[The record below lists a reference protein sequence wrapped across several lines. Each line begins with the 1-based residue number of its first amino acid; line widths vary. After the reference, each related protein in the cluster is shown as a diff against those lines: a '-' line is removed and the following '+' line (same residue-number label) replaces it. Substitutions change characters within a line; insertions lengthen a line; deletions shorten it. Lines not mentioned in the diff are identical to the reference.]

1 MALQLVVDNTEY
13 HNWLARLISAINRSP
28 LLKITPEHRDLLLS
42 VEPSEVEGHL
52 RRALALGLS

>member
-28 LLKITPEHRDLLLS
+28 LLPIRPTDRDLLLS
-42 VEPSEVEGHL
+42 VEPDEVEGHL
-52 RRALALGLS
+52 RAALALGL